1 MKRLCEQ
8 KINSIKGKKNF
19 ALFAFKTKQTQTKL
33 EKMENQIKQKLNR
46 ELNGAHEKLPIKIVQ
61 FGGGNFMRGFT
72 DYVIDK
78 LNKEAGFN
86 AGIVNVQP
94 TQGGSVH
101 KLEEQDNLYT
111 LFTRGIKKGEIVD
124 EKQVISAIQKSI
136 NPYTNYNEFLAL
148 AKEEELEFIFSN
160 TTETGIAYDETE
172 ASYEGPHKNF
182 PAKVAVLLYERFK
195 HFNGAEDKGL
205 RIIPCELIEDNA
217 FALRNIIL
225 KYAQLWNLDTQ
236 FAQWIA
242 QNNYFH
248 NTLVDRIVPGYPKDD
263 AETYADQL
271 DYEDQMMVVSETFL
285 LWVIQDVA
293 NLKERIPFAQIN
305 EQILVVDDIQ
315 PYRLRKVRILN
326 GGHTLMLAPAVLSGK
341 ETVKESI
348 DDAFIGKF
356 LSETIFNEVNPT
368 LGLDETELKDFAE
381 EVFDRFRNPFI
392 KHYQASIALYF
403 VSKFKVRILP
413 SLLGY
418 VEINKKLPLNLV
430 FSLASLIRFYQGNF
444 GEKSLPINDEEAIVA
459 RFKEIWANEEY
470 EKVSALSLSETT
482 FWDTDLTQIEGLKDA
497 VAKALSEIDHNCVE
511 TAYHNF
517 IQFYS

>member
-1 MKRLCEQ
+1 
-8 KINSIKGKKNF
+8 
-19 ALFAFKTKQTQTKL
+19 
-33 EKMENQIKQKLNR
+33 MENQIKQKLNR
-46 ELNGAHEKLPIKIVQ
+46 ELIGSQEKLPIKIIQ

-94 TQGGSVH
+94 TAGGSVH

-111 LFTRGIKKGEIVD
+111 LFSRGIKKGEIVD
-124 EKQVISAIQKSI
+124 TKQVISAIQKSI
-136 NPYTNYNEFLAL
+136 NPYTNYDEFLAL

-160 TTETGIAYDETE
+160 TTETGIAYDESE
-172 ASYEGPHKNF
+172 NDYIGPHKNF
-182 PAKVAVLLYERFK
+182 PAKLTVLLHERFK
-195 HFNGAEDKGL
+195 HFNGAADKGV

-217 FALRNIIL
+217 FVLRDMIL
-225 KYAQLWNLDTQ
+225 KYARLWNLDVD
-236 FAQWIA
+236 FEQWIN

-263 AETYADQL
+263 AESYQDQL
-271 DYEDQMMVVSETFL
+271 DYEDQMMVVSEIFL
-285 LWVIQDVA
+285 LWVIQDA
-293 NLKERIPFAQIN
+293 GNLKERIPFAQIN

-418 VEINKKLPLNLV
+418 VEINQKLPLNLV

-444 GEKSLPINDEEAIVA
+444 GENSLPINDEESIVA
-459 RFKEIWANEEY
+459 QFKEIWTNGDYGKIAE
-470 EKVSALSLSETT
+470 LSLSETA
-482 FWDTDLTQIEGLKDA
+482 FWDTDLTQVDGLKDA
-497 VAKALSEIDHNCVE
+497 VAKALWEIDHNGVE
-511 TAYHNF
+511 TAYYNF

>member
-1 MKRLCEQ
+1 
-8 KINSIKGKKNF
+8 
-19 ALFAFKTKQTQTKL
+19 
-33 EKMENQIKQKLNR
+33 MENQTKQKLNR
-46 ELNGAHEKLPIKIVQ
+46 ELIDSQEKLPIKIVQ

-94 TQGGSVH
+94 TPGGSVH
-101 KLEEQDNLYT
+101 KLEEQDNVYT
-111 LFTRGIKKGEIVD
+111 LFSRGIKKGEIID
-124 EKQVISAIQKSI
+124 TKQVISAIQKSI
-136 NPYTNYNEFLAL
+136 NPYTHYDEFLAL

-160 TTETGIAYDETE
+160 TTETGIAYDESE
-172 ASYEGPHKNF
+172 NNYAGPHKNF
-182 PAKVAVLLYERFK
+182 PAKVAVLLHERFK

-217 FALRNIIL
+217 FALKEIIL
-225 KYAQLWNLDTQ
+225 KYAQLWNLDSN
-236 FAQWIA
+236 FVQWIE
-242 QNNYFH
+242 QSNYFH

-263 AETYADQL
+263 AETYEDQL
-271 DYEDQMMVVSETFL
+271 DYEDQMMVVSEVFL
-285 LWVIQDVA
+285 LFVIQDLA
-293 NLKERIPFAQIN
+293 NLKERIPFDRID

-326 GGHTLMLAPAVLSGK
+326 GGHTLMLAPAILSGK

-348 DDAFIGKF
+348 DDPFLGQF

-368 LGLDETELKDFAE
+368 LGLDENELKDFAE

-413 SLLGY
+413 SLLKY
-418 VEINKKLPLNLV
+418 VEINQKLPLNLT
-430 FSLASLIRFYQGNF
+430 FSLASLIRFYQGKF
-444 GEKSLPINDEEAIVA
+444 GEKFLPLNDEETIVN
-459 RFKEIWANEEY
+459 RFKEIWANEDY
-470 EKVSALSLSETT
+470 GKVAELALSETA
-482 FWDTDLTQIEGLKDA
+482 FWDTDLTKVNGLKSA
-497 VAKALSEIDHNCVE
+497 VAKALWEIDQNDTE

>member
-1 MKRLCEQ
+1 
-8 KINSIKGKKNF
+8 
-19 ALFAFKTKQTQTKL
+19 
-33 EKMENQIKQKLNR
+33 MENQTKQKLNR
-46 ELNGAHEKLPIKIVQ
+46 ELHGSQEKLPIKIVQ

-94 TQGGSVH
+94 TAGGSVH

-111 LFTRGIKKGEIVD
+111 LFSRGIKKGEIID
-124 EKQVISAIQKSI
+124 IKQVISAIQKSI
-136 NPYTNYNEFLAL
+136 NPYTNYDEFLAL
-148 AKEEELEFIFSN
+148 AKEEELEFVFSN
-160 TTETGIAYDETE
+160 TTETGIAYDESE
-172 ASYEGPHKNF
+172 NNYAGPHKNF
-182 PAKVAVLLYERFK
+182 PAKLTVLLHERFK
-195 HFNGAEDKGL
+195 HFNGAENKGL

-217 FALRNIIL
+217 LALKEIIL
-225 KYAQLWNLDTQ
+225 KYAQLWNLEAN
-236 FAQWIA
+236 FVQWIE
-242 QNNYFH
+242 QSNCFH

-263 AETYADQL
+263 SETYEDQL
-271 DYEDQMMVVSETFL
+271 DYEDKMMVISETFL
-285 LWVIQDVA
+285 LFVIQDAA
-293 NLKERIPFAQIN
+293 NLKERIPFDKID

-326 GGHTLMLAPAVLSGK
+326 GGHTLMLAPAILSGK

-348 DDAFIGKF
+348 DNQFLGKF
-356 LSETIFNEVNPT
+356 LNETIFNEVNPT
-368 LGLDETELKDFAE
+368 LGLDENELKDFAE

-413 SLLGY
+413 SLLKY
-418 VEINKKLPLNLV
+418 VEINHTLPLNLT

-459 RFKEIWANEEY
+459 RFKEIWENEDY
-470 EKVSALSLSETT
+470 EKVAELTLSETS
-482 FWDTDLTQIEGLKDA
+482 FWDTDLTKVNGLKSA
-497 VAKALSEIDHNCVE
+497 VAKALWEIDHNDIE

>member
-1 MKRLCEQ
+1 
-8 KINSIKGKKNF
+8 
-19 ALFAFKTKQTQTKL
+19 
-33 EKMENQIKQKLNR
+33 MENQIKQKLNR
-46 ELNGAHEKLPIKIVQ
+46 ELIGSQEKLPIKIVQ

-94 TQGGSVH
+94 TPGGSVH

-111 LFTRGIKKGEIVD
+111 LFSRGIKKREIID
-124 EKQVISAIQKSI
+124 TKQVISAIQKSI
-136 NPYTNYNEFLAL
+136 NPYTNYDEFLAL

-160 TTETGIAYDETE
+160 TTETGIAYDESE
-172 ASYEGPHKNF
+172 NNYAGPHKNF
-182 PAKVAVLLYERFK
+182 PAKLTVLLHERFK
-195 HFNGAEDKGL
+195 HFNGAADKGL

-217 FALRNIIL
+217 FALKEIIL
-225 KYAQLWNLDTQ
+225 KYAQLWNLDSN
-236 FAQWIA
+236 FVQWIE

-263 AETYADQL
+263 VQTYEDQL

-285 LWVIQDVA
+285 LFVIQEA
-293 NLKERIPFAQIN
+293 GNLNEKIPFDTID

-326 GGHTLMLAPAVLSGK
+326 GGHTLMLAPAMLSGK

-348 DDAFIGKF
+348 DDVFIGEF

-413 SLLGY
+413 SLLKY
-418 VEINKKLPLNLV
+418 VEINQRLPLNLT
-430 FSLASLIRFYQGNF
+430 FSLASLIRFYQGSF
-444 GEKSLPINDEEAIVA
+444 GEKALPINDEEAIVA
-459 RFKEIWANEEY
+459 RFKEIWATEDY
-470 EKVSALSLSETT
+470 EKVAELALSETT
-482 FWDTDLTQIEGLKDA
+482 FWDTDLTKVNGLKDA
-497 VAKALSEIDHNCVE
+497 VAKALWEIDHNDIE